1 MRDPDF
7 IVSAVLESD
16 VIHANRKDV
25 PCIFRIATSMLDPP
39 GLKSITLMM
48 VDRES
53 EKNKWVDAL
62 AELHRILKRNK
73 LAHRRLVEPKQ
84 LLDSTL
90 SIIKNC
96 LSAVII
102 SKVQFLHLNVPL
114 YGKNI
119 VHTVSFDILSFIGG
133 V

>member
-7 IVSAVLESD
+7 MVSAVLESD

-73 LAHRRLVEPKQ
+73 LSRRRLVEPKQ

-102 SKVQFLHLNVPL
+102 SKVGSRKRCLPIFVMHYLVLYDSCVFLKT
-114 YGKNI
+114 Y
-119 VHTVSFDILSFIGG
+119 
-133 V
+133 